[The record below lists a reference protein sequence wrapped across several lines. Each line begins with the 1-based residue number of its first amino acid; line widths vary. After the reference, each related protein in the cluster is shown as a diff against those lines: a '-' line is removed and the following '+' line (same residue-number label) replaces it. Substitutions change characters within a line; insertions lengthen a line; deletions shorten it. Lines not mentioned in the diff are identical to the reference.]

1 MMDENHVKQFLLQ
14 LHNHTLEYK
23 EDSIDCINMKRICRA
38 YLKCYQN
45 TGGFDVHNKIN
56 MRARTEHIHNIDY
69 KKEYINIL
77 RTMFSVRSCMEIWN
91 DSAKWHLSFKDL
103 SPEEITYN
111 SCMKSFTEYVLDI
124 IKKGG

>member
-1 MMDENHVKQFLLQ
+1 MEMIDKEQVMSFLVKV
-14 LHNHTLEYK
+14 HNHTLGYN

-45 TGGFDVHNKIN
+45 TREFDVHNKIN
-56 MRARTEHIHNIDY
+56 MRARMDHAHQKDY

-91 DSAKWHLSFKDL
+91 ESAKWHLGFKDL

-111 SCMKSFTEYVLDI
+111 NCMKRFTEYVLSI
-124 IKKGG
+124 VK